1 MNELERAAIVSSFA
15 TAVIAI
21 VKFVVGTS
29 FGSVALIA
37 DAMHSFT
44 DIIGSIAVFF
54 GIRFSEIKTD
64 KFPYGLYKLENL
76 ISLFLSLIIFY
87 TSINIVFDVIDSI
100 GKPVA
105 NAGSLTILAALFSLI
120 VSLALAKYKLKV
132 GKKNNSPSMI
142 NESKHTKMDAITTMG
157 VLIGVTASFLGYTFL
172 DPIIGFLVALLVF
185 KAGLEIF
192 IDSSKVL
199 LDASLDYKTLRKIES
214 IIEKEKGVK
223 VSSLMARSS
232 GRYIFVEMKLETNIK
247 DLKKAS
253 QLKEKY
259 EKEIKQ
265 KIPFIDKIIIET
277 DYKKKNVLVYAIP
290 IQKNSE
296 SSLLSED
303 FGTTKF
309 FGFVKINLL
318 EKKVLSKKIVSN
330 PFSSEKS
337 RKGILAA
344 RLLTKKKVDVLITK
358 KEMHEGGAFYAL
370 QDNFIEMKTSKEK
383 TFKKVIG
390 EIINGL

>member
-54 GIRFSEIKTD
+54 GIRFSEIKTN

-87 TSINIVFDVIDSI
+87 TSIDIVFDVIDSI

-330 PFSSEKS
+330 PFASEKS

>member
-1 MNELERAAIVSSFA
+1 MNELERAAIISSFA

-21 VKFVVGTS
+21 VKFVVGTL

-120 VSLALAKYKLKV
+120 VSLVLAKYKHRV

-232 GRYIFVEMKLETNIK
+232 GRYIFVEMKLQTNIK

-277 DYKKKNVLVYAIP
+277 DYKKKNVLLYAIP

-296 SSLLSED
+296 ISLLSED
-303 FGTTKF
+303 FGTTNF
-309 FGFVKINLL
+309 FGFVKISLL
-318 EKKVLSKKIVSN
+318 EKKIISKKIVSN
-330 PFSSEKS
+330 PFASKKS

-344 RLLTKKKVDVLITK
+344 RLLTKKKTDVLITK

-383 TFKKVIG
+383 TFKKVIE
-390 EIINGL
+390 EIIKGL

>member
-21 VKFVVGTS
+21 VKFVVGTL

-54 GIRFSEIKTD
+54 GIRFSEIKTN

-87 TSINIVFDVIDSI
+87 TSIDIVFDVIDSI

-318 EKKVLSKKIVSN
+318 EKKVLSKKIVPN
-330 PFSSEKS
+330 PFASEKS

>member
-54 GIRFSEIKTD
+54 GIRFSEIKTN

-87 TSINIVFDVIDSI
+87 TSIDIVFDVIDSI

-318 EKKVLSKKIVSN
+318 EKKVLSKKIVPN
-330 PFSSEKS
+330 PFASEKS